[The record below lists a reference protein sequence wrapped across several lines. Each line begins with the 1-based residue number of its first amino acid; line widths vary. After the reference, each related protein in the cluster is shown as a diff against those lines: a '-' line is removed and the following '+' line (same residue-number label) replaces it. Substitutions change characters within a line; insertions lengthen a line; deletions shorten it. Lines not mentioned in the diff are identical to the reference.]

1 VGVFKFG
8 LGTGDWGRDKIA
20 VISRFFFPITVGSKT
35 APTHIFS
42 GIIILFVLEIVFVG
56 ALY

>member
-1 VGVFKFG
+1 MFKFG